1 MVQQRFEIPSSSCLW
16 ETNELECFCFWVRID
31 NCEAVQGVVRAR
43 LSMDYVV
50 CSSGLNLNVAE
61 HA

>member
-1 MVQQRFEIPSSSCLW
+1 MFLFLSE
-16 ETNELECFCFWVRID
+16 ND